1 MKDATRETRDLIR
14 GTDERR
20 QRRQELIEKERIYT
34 LANLLSVSRLLL
46 LPFIVLCLTANTP
59 GYNRLALL
67 LLLLAA
73 FTDYLD
79 GVAARRRNE
88 ISQLGK
94 ILDPVADKLFLG
106 GLGLVLVLLRDLPVW
121 FVTLF
126 VIRDILILTAAYLLF
141 LNRDI
146 VLTSNWLGKITTFV
160 LLMTLVVYTISWER
174 VEMPLAYLGGSLVI
188 ASGIIYA
195 GKFLRILRNLK
206 RPATT
211 PDTREDSAG

>member
-1 MKDATRETRDLIR
+1 MKDSLGETRDMLR
-14 GTDERR
+14 GTDESR
-20 QRRQELIEKERIYT
+20 QRRQDLIEKERIWT
-34 LANLLSVSRLLL
+34 LANLLSISRLLL

-106 GLGLVLVLLRDLPVW
+106 VLGLVLVLLRELPVW
-121 FVTLF
+121 FVALF
-126 VIRDILILTAAYLLF
+126 VVRDLLILTAAYLLF

-146 VLTSNWLGKITTFV
+146 VLTSNWLGKITTFI
-160 LLMTLVVYTISWER
+160 LLMTLVVYTISWQ
-174 VEMPLAYLGGSLVI
+174 VAEMPLVYLGGGLVI
-188 ASGIIYA
+188 VSGIIYA
-195 GKFLRILRNLK
+195 RKFLRILRNLK
-206 RPATT
+206 RPATA
-211 PDTREDSAG
+211 PESREDTAG